1 MTKGKEIA
9 NSIRTEYRRLVWGVG
24 SIFGLALIL
33 GGLFF
38 YGLTRFEATA
48 TWFSNWLF
56 VFFAMAALVILAT
69 GLACAYILTIADRS
83 SDKILDSIRDEMRQL
98 RVANNRAKALQE
110 MASTLRATL
119 SFEPVVESALDVC
132 SLALEE
138 TGIPNRAL
146 VGAVYLY
153 ENDELVPVAARRM
166 PDHDLRVPIFG
177 QQGIVADAMQKAEPV
192 VTHKPSN
199 DPELGHFGTF
209 QQCESA
215 ICIPLRAGFQI
226 YGAMLLG
233 IRVKTRLHSEQIDLF
248 ESVADQAVIALQN
261 AQLYQTLRMEK
272 KRIIETEEEA
282 RKELARDLHD
292 GPTQSIAA
300 IVMRL
305 NFVTSLMRKDPAA
318 ALDELRRIEKLAKDT
333 SKEIRGMLFTL
344 RPLVLD
350 SEGLAAAIERVMD
363 QLMDN
368 SGIRMQ
374 LVGGE
379 YGELLTEKAQGV
391 VFYIVEEALGNAS
404 KHSQAHLIEVRLWQ
418 EDDLFV
424 CAIQDDGVGFNVDA
438 VNENYN
444 SRGSL
449 GMINMR
455 ERADLVD
462 GTLKVTSKPGDG
474 TRITLIVPLDKAGK
488 TMPMIGR
495 QAGRF

>member
-9 NSIRTEYRRLVWGVG
+9 NSIRVEYRRIIWGVAA
-24 SIFGLALIL
+24 IFALALVL

-38 YGLTRFEATA
+38 YGLARFETTA
-48 TWFSNWLF
+48 GLLTNWFV
-56 VFFAMAALVILAT
+56 VFALMAILVVLAA
-69 GLACAYILTIADRS
+69 GLACALILMVADQS
-83 SDKILDSIRDEMRQL
+83 SDRILDSIREEMRQL
-98 RVANNRAKALQE
+98 RAANNRAKALQE

-119 SFEPVVESALDVC
+119 SYEPVVESALDVC

-138 TGIPNRAL
+138 FGIPNRAL

-153 ENDELVPVAARRM
+153 ENHELVPVAARRM
-166 PDHDLRVPIFG
+166 SDHDLRVPVFG
-177 QQGIVADAMQKAEPV
+177 QQGIVAEAMQKAEPT
-192 VTHKPSN
+192 VTHKPAN

-233 IRVKTRLHSEQIDLF
+233 IRVKTRLYPDQLELF

-261 AQLYQTLRMEK
+261 AQLYQKLRLEK

-363 QLMDN
+363 QHRDN

-404 KHSQAHLIEVRLWQ
+404 KHSQANLIEVRLWQ

-462 GTLKVTSKPGDG
+462 GTLQVKSRPGDG

-488 TMPMIGR
+488 SIPMMG
-495 QAGRF
+495 

>member
-1 MTKGKEIA
+1 MGKGKEIK
-9 NSIRTEYRRLVWGVG
+9 NTIQKQFQRLIWGVG
-24 SIFGLALIL
+24 AILAISLVL
-33 GGLFF
+33 GAALLFA
-38 YGLTRFEATA
+38 LSRLEATVS
-48 TWFSNWLF
+48 FLDNWIA
-56 VFFAMAALVILAT
+56 VFAVVALVVILAIIS
-69 GLACAYILTIADRS
+69 AVVYIWNVSERS
-83 SDKILDSIRDEMRQL
+83 SDKILNTIRVEMRQL
-98 RVANNRAKALQE
+98 RAANNRAKALQE

-138 TGIPNRAL
+138 AGIPNRAL

-153 ENDELVPVAARRM
+153 DRDELVPVAARRM
-166 PDHDLRVPIFG
+166 PDQDLRIPIFG
-177 QQGIVADAMQKAEPV
+177 QQGIIAEAMQNAETSTTANPAR
-192 VTHKPSN
+192 
-199 DPELGHFGTF
+199 DPELSHFATF
-209 QQCESA
+209 QQCETA
-215 ICIPLRAGFQI
+215 ICVPLRAGFQI
-226 YGAMLLG
+226 YGAMILG
-233 IRVKTRLHSEQIDLF
+233 IRVKARLGREQIELF
-248 ESVADQAVIALQN
+248 DSVADQAVIALQN
-261 AQLYQTLRMEK
+261 AQLYQKLRSEK

-363 QLMDN
+363 QLQDN
-368 SGIRMQ
+368 CGIQMQ

-379 YGELLTEKAQGV
+379 YGDLLTEKAQGV

-404 KHSQAHLIEVRLWQ
+404 KHSQANLIEVRLWQ

-424 CAIQDDGVGFNVDA
+424 CSIADDGVGFNVDA

-444 SRGSL
+444 ARGSL
-449 GMINMR
+449 GMLNMS

-462 GTLKVTSKPGDG
+462 GTLRVDSRPGEGTS
-474 TRITLIVPLDKAGK
+474 ITLIVPLDKAGK
-488 TMPMIGR
+488 GIPVVG
-495 QAGRF
+495 